1 LLTRRSLLIRTAG
14 FTVVVAAMPYID
26 VRTDWM
32 TSTAFAATSDNP
44 KRATDAYKAMQA
56 QVPPPPYFYRA
67 STKLYREFY
76 PYDSTIDQPNGY
88 LWSFSEASRA
98 TLYMYGM
105 PGGANTYL
113 SAITDRSTGRE
124 KYWDGGTTLRAYR
137 SYPATGDRYFD
148 DNCWV
153 GSDLLQHHLLTTT
166 AGTST
171 ALDRAKAVFSYIQ
184 TGWTTNLPNP
194 GGVRWVDS
202 PSNGDRA
209 TDSTAGWTKLAAHLY
224 DVTGRKTQSYLDS
237 AVQAYNWLK
246 QYMLAANGLY
256 GNSMRA
262 DGTLDAK
269 QWIYNQGIVIGAAV
283 LLNRVTG
290 TSQYLTDATRLADA
304 TLAAFGT
311 DPYYSGVDLAYDGRG
326 VFNAI
331 FFRNLLML
339 YAVNG
344 NATYLQKMQAYA
356 DAVWSDAKL
365 HDSKTNLFK
374 LNGGMRHSLLDQ
386 AAMVQV
392 YAFLGW
398 SPSMYAKLT

>member
-1 LLTRRSLLIRTAG
+1 
-14 FTVVVAAMPYID
+14 
-26 VRTDWM
+26 M

-44 KRATDAYKAMQA
+44 RRATVAYKAMQA
-56 QVPPPPYFYRA
+56 QVPPPPYFYRP

-76 PYDSTIDQPNGY
+76 PYDSAIDQPNGF
-88 LWSFSEASRA
+88 LWSFGEASRA
-98 TLYMYGM
+98 TLYMYGT

-113 SAITDRSTGRE
+113 SEITDRITGRE
-124 KYWDGGTTLRAYR
+124 TYWDGGTTLRAYR
-137 SYPATGDRYFD
+137 SYPGTGERYFD

-171 ALDRAKAVFSYIQ
+171 ALDRAKAVCSYIQ

-209 TDSTAGWTKLAAHLY
+209 TDSTAGWAKLAAQLY
-224 DVTGRKTQSYLDS
+224 DVTGRQTPSYLDS

-256 GNSMRA
+256 SNSMRA
-262 DGTLDAK
+262 DGTLDPK

-290 TSQYLTDATRLADA
+290 SSQYLTDATHLADA

-311 DPYYSGVDLAYDGRG
+311 DPYYSGVDHAYDGLAYSTR
-326 VFNAI
+326 FSS
-331 FFRNLLML
+331 
-339 YAVNG
+339 
-344 NATYLQKMQAYA
+344 ATCSCCTRSRARPPTCRKCRRMPTRSAPTQSCTTPGQIC
-356 DAVWSDAKL
+356 S
-365 HDSKTNLFK
+365 S
-374 LNGGMRHSLLDQ
+374 
-386 AAMVQV
+386 
-392 YAFLGW
+392 
-398 SPSMYAKLT
+398 